1 MKTTAFSLVVL
12 LCSLCI
18 GSSLH
23 AQKKEDS
30 VAPSPPSEEEQ
41 AKQLKAVIDKIE
53 KLGWTRE
60 GVGKL
65 GGKAQVTIP
74 KNYRFTGSSGTQ
86 QLLKMFD
93 NVPSHNELGMF
104 TTEGLGP
111 WIIFEFDDVG
121 YVKDD
126 DKDELNADKLLSTL
140 REGQEA
146 GNEQRRQMGLHELEL
161 LGWEVPPR
169 YNAQTH
175 NLEWATRVQPKG
187 GGGISI
193 NYNTRL
199 LGRKGVMEVALIC
212 APDEMQQLMPD
223 YQAIM
228 SGFKYSTG
236 ESYAE
241 YRAGDK
247 VAQYGLA
254 ALVAGGAAVA
264 ASKMGLFAKLGVLF
278 AKLGKGAIAIV
289 VAIGV
294 GLRKLFVRLF
304 GKNPQA

>member
-1 MKTTAFSLVVL
+1 MKTNLFPFVVL
-12 LCSLCI
+12 LGSLCL
-18 GSSLH
+18 GASVC
-23 AQKKEDS
+23 AQEKEDG
-30 VAPSPPSEEEQ
+30 AHPSQEELAKKRQ
-41 AKQLKAVIDKIE
+41 ALIDKIE

-60 GVGKL
+60 GIGRL
-65 GGKAQVTIP
+65 GGKAEVAIP
-74 KNYRFTGSSGTQ
+74 KNYRFTSSSGTQ

-93 NVPSHNELGMF
+93 NVPSHNELGML

-111 WIIFEFDDVG
+111 WTIFEFDDVG

-126 DKDELNADKLLSTL
+126 DKDQLDADKLLGTL
-140 REGQEA
+140 REAQDA
-146 GNEQRRQMGLHELEL
+146 GNEQRRKMGLHELEL

-175 NLEWATRVQPKG
+175 NLEWATRVRPKG

-212 APDEMQQLMPD
+212 EPDEMQQLMPD
-223 YQAIM
+223 YRGIM
-228 SGFKYSTG
+228 AGFKYLGG

-278 AKLGKGAIAIV
+278 AKLGKGAIVIV
-289 VAIGV
+289 IAIGAALKKV
-294 GLRKLFVRLF
+294 FVRLF

>member
-1 MKTTAFSLVVL
+1 MKIFPFALIAL
-12 LCSLCI
+12 LCGLSI
-18 GSSLH
+18 GSELR
-23 AQKKEDS
+23 AQEKEDN
-30 VAPSPPSEEEQ
+30 APPSEEEIAKKRQ
-41 AKQLKAVIDKIE
+41 AIIDKIE

-60 GVGKL
+60 GNGKL
-65 GGKAQVTIP
+65 GGKAEVIIP
-74 KNYRFTGSSGTQ
+74 KDYRFTGSSGTQ

-93 NVPSHNELGMF
+93 NVPSRRELGML

-111 WIIFEFDDVG
+111 WIIFEFDEVG

-126 DKDELNADKLLSTL
+126 DKDQLDADKLLASM
-140 REGQEA
+140 REAQDA
-146 GNEQRRQMGLHELEL
+146 GNEQRRTMGLHELEL

-175 NLEWATRVQPKG
+175 NLEWATRVRPKG

-212 APDEMQQLMPD
+212 EPEEMPRLMPD

-228 SGFKYSTG
+228 AGFKYSSG

-264 ASKMGLFAKLGVLF
+264 ASKAGLFAKLGVLF
-278 AKLGKGAIAIV
+278 AKLGKGAIALV
-289 VAIGV
+289 VAV
-294 GLRKLFVRLF
+294 GLGLRNILVRLF
-304 GKNPQA
+304 GKKPQA